1 MRTILREHSTRV
13 MLTVTAVLVA
23 VGSLAA
29 VVMNEVELARQAAG
43 MNLLPTWVTAL
54 VVLVCTGV
62 ALLIAHPWAR
72 SLADRTSETVAV
84 PLRRLAH
91 RTDEMASGGFALD
104 PQARPG
110 RLVDP
115 GPWHS
120 GILEVD
126 ALAREI
132 DRHHQTFARA
142 LVFERS
148 FAADASHQLR
158 TPLAALLLRLEEIA
172 QSDDP
177 AVARAEADIAIAQV
191 ERLTGVVDELLRRTR
206 AGHASGGA
214 VSAVDTVLAGIDKEW
229 TPAFEEAGRTIR
241 LTCERGVIVEASS
254 SALSQVLNTLVENAL
269 IHGAGQVDVHV
280 ARSGPS
286 AVVTVGDHGPGVP
299 RELSRAIFDRGRTTG
314 DGTGLGLAVARET
327 VEAIGGRLELVQA
340 RPAVF
345 SCYLPL
351 AETS

>member
-1 MRTILREHSTRV
+1 MRAILREHSTRV
-13 MLTVTAVLVA
+13 MLTVTASLVG

-29 VVMNEVELARQAAG
+29 VVMNEVEITRRNEGLEV
-43 MNLLPTWVTAL
+43 LPTWVTVL
-54 VVLVCTGV
+54 VVVACTG
-62 ALLIAHPWAR
+62 LGLFIAHPMTR
-72 SLADRTSETVAV
+72 SLADRTSETLAAPV
-84 PLRRLAH
+84 RRLTH

-172 QSDDP
+172 QSDDA
-177 AVARAEADIAIAQV
+177 AVARGEADIAIAQV

-214 VSAVDTVLAGIDKEW
+214 VSAVDTVLAGLDEEW
-229 TPAFEEAGRTIR
+229 TPAFEEAGRQIR
-241 LTCERGVIVEASS
+241 LTCERGVIVETSS

-269 IHGAGQVDVHV
+269 IHGGGGVDVHV

-286 AVVTVGDHGPGVP
+286 AVVTVADHGRGVP
-299 RELSRAIFDRGRTTG
+299 DELSRAIFDRGRSTG
-314 DGTGLGLAVARET
+314 EGTGLGLAVARET
-327 VEAIGGRLELVQA
+327 VESFGGRLELVQT

-345 SCYLPL
+345 AAYLPL
-351 AETS
+351 AVTS